1 LINFLKGLFDP
12 KNNQNRKI
20 ETELKYMIG
29 IKPKNVQL
37 YFLALKHNSYGRNQN
52 SDNAHD
58 NNERLEYLGDAVLGA
73 IVAEFLFKKYPY
85 KDEGFLTEIRSRIVK
100 RESLN
105 ELGHKIGLDKLIRLD
120 GSQRRNPG
128 AFKSAN
134 GNALEALVGAIYLDR
149 GYKITRTFV
158 INKLIDAHIDMRTLV
173 ENDTNF
179 KSQLIELTQREGKEL
194 QFEIIEEKP
203 MNGYKMFVAQ
213 VVINDEILGTGSGA
227 SKKKAEQEAAME
239 ALKVLLNRD

>member
-1 LINFLKGLFDP
+1 LISFLKGLFKP
-12 KNNQNRKI
+12 KNDQNTKI
-20 ETELKYMIG
+20 EQELKYMIG
-29 IKPKNVQL
+29 RKPKNIQL
-37 YFLALKHNSYGRNQN
+37 YFLALKHNSFTRNQTN
-52 SDNAHD
+52 QSVHD

-105 ELGHKIGLDKLIRLD
+105 ELGQKIGLDKLIKLD
-120 GSQRRNPG
+120 SSQRRNPG
-128 AFKSAN
+128 SFKSAN

-149 GYKITRTFV
+149 GYHFTRQFV
-158 INKLIDAHIDMRTLV
+158 LNKLIEAHIDMKSLV

-179 KSQLIELTQREGKEL
+179 KSQLIEWAQRANKEL
-194 QFEIIEEKP
+194 NFEIIEEKP
-203 MNGYKMFVAQ
+203 MGSYKTFVAQ
-213 VVINDEILGTGSGA
+213 VVIDGEILGQGSGQ

-239 ALKVLLNRD
+239 ALKVVLGTS